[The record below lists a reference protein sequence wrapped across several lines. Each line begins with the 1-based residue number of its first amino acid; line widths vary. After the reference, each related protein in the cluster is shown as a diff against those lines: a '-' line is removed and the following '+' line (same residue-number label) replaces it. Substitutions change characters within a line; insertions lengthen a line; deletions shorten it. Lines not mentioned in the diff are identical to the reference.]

1 MADTVTNQNQGNV
14 PYRLTP
20 QQQEWVN
27 RETDLLMKLRQAQEN
42 VRRAEDQVARAQAQ
56 LDDSREQL
64 NAIQAQLEAMNNEPG
79 AVQQMNTQPNQGA
92 QQGQPGQQGQQGQPL
107 PTRTQ
112 NPTNPGGLPPNETY
126 VDGAVDT
133 ERATTPYRARYDV
146 LQNESQELYQE
157 HAVAR
162 DMAQAEDQG
171 VVKLPPENNEQ
182 QKQG

>member
-1 MADTVTNQNQGNV
+1 MADTATNQNQGNV

-27 RETDLLMKLRQAQEN
+27 RETDLLMKLRQAQDN

-64 NAIQAQLEAMNNEPG
+64 DAIQAQLEAMNNEPG
-79 AVQQMNTQPNQGA
+79 AVQQMHTQPNQGR
-92 QQGQPGQQGQQGQPL
+92 QQGQQGQPV
-107 PTRTQ
+107 PTQTQ
-112 NPTNPGGLPPNETY
+112 TPTNPGGLPPDETY

-162 DMAQAEDQG
+162 DMVQAEDQG
-171 VVKLPPENNEQ
+171 VVKLPPENSEQ
-182 QKQG
+182 QKQ

>member
-1 MADTVTNQNQGNV
+1 MAETATNQNQGNT

-56 LDDSREQL
+56 LDDRREQL
-64 NAIQAQLEAMNNEPG
+64 NAIQARLEAMNNEPG
-79 AVQQMNTQPNQGA
+79 AVQQMNTQPNQG
-92 QQGQPGQQGQQGQPL
+92 GQQGQEGQPL
-107 PTRTQ
+107 PTQTQ
-112 NPTNPGGLPPNETY
+112 NPTGPGGLPPNETY

-146 LQNESQELYQE
+146 LQNESQELSQE

-182 QKQG
+182 QKQ